1 MNLSGKAFK
10 YWMDKE
16 KISLENT
23 LTIVDDLSL
32 PLEVMRLRKS
42 GTHAGHNGLR
52 NIQEV
57 IGTDAY
63 PKLRFGIGNQFPK
76 GRQVD
81 FVLGKWKPEEQPLVL
96 LKIKKSIGIIEQWA
110 TMGIERAMSNNNQLK
125 YELPK

>member
-1 MNLSGKAFK
+1 
-10 YWMDKE
+10 
-16 KISLENT
+16 
-23 LTIVDDLSL
+23 
-32 PLEVMRLRKS
+32 MRLRKS

-81 FVLGKWKPEEQPLVL
+81 FVLGKWKPEEQPLVR
-96 LKIKKSIGIIEQWA
+96 LKIEKSIGIIEQWV